1 MSEKNKIIN
10 KGKKQVIPRKRR
22 DMIGGLFIQN
32 ILTRKISLPFNLI
45 GQNVKQIIQE
55 KMKQTYE
62 GKCSIEGYIKPNSIR
77 ILEYSSGLMDSNLVL
92 FNVSFECLVCCP
104 VEGMK
109 FKINV
114 DNITKAGI
122 RGSTGENSPVDV
134 FIARD
139 HNYNNKYFNEL
150 KQNDTTM
157 IRVIGQRYEI
167 NDPKISI
174 IAEVIKPKDKKKP
187 KIYIKDE

>member
-1 MSEKNKIIN
+1 MSEKNEIIN
-10 KGKKQVIPRKRR
+10 KGEKKFIPRRKR
-22 DMIGGLFIQN
+22 DTVGGLYIQN

-62 GKCSIEGYIKPNSIR
+62 GKCGIEGYIKPNSIR
-77 ILEYSSGLMDSNLVL
+77 ILEFSSGLMDSNLVL